1 MKISELQEAIKGWKH
16 AGSDLMKHR
25 ATAYAAKQPA
35 MLVSVKKDGTESKM
49 HDAKTY
55 HASEADARRKHADI
69 VKLNPNRNIRHNLYV
84 DDQLVGMLDTNLTE
98 VSHKV
103 GAAAGKALSQTG
115 QITPDEQQKYI
126 TKYQQLDAKEKQ
138 LSAQPDAAT
147 GKYVKQFQHIHREK
161 VKVARAGNLN
171 AFGKPLAEN
180 ASGGATSSG
189 SIASVPMHQG
199 KIIRRPNLFGYVPYP
214 KKTSAKSGKKT
225 SSHK

>member
-1 MKISELQEAIKGWKH
+1 MKIHELQEAIKGWKH

-25 ATAYAAKQPA
+25 AAAYAAKQPA

-55 HASEADARRKHADI
+55 HASEADARKKHTDI
-69 VKLNPNRNIRHNLYV
+69 VKLNPTRNIRHNLYV
-84 DDQLVGMLDTNLTE
+84 DGKLVVMLDKHTLTE

-103 GAAAGKALSQTG
+103 GMAAGKALSQTG

-126 TKYQQLDAKEKQ
+126 TKYQELSAKEKQ
-138 LSAQPDAAT
+138 LSAQPDVNT
-147 GKYVKQFQHIHREK
+147 GKYAKEFQNLHRQK

-171 AFGKPLAEN
+171 AFGEPLQET
-180 ASGGATSSG
+180 ASSGSTSSG

-199 KIIRRPNLFGYVPYP
+199 KVITRPNLFGYVPARR
-214 KKTSAKSGKKT
+214 KTSTKT
-225 SSHK
+225 ARK